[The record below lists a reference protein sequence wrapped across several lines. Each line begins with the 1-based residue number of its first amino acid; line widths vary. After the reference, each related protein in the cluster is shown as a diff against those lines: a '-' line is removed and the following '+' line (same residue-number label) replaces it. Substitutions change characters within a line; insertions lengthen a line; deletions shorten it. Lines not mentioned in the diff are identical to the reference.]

1 MVTQAEFKK
10 HYEDLYKNGAIY
22 VWGGNCEIITKE
34 LTDRLYRIFG
44 STKYNK
50 AYYDKKLKEG
60 KGKIGADCSGSI
72 FPLSK
77 GDKTAKQYYHAC
89 PIQGDINDLPM
100 DTACLVFNDGWTH
113 VGAYL
118 GNGTTIEMASS
129 KGNCVKQNF
138 KKARWKYFGIPDWLE
153 TNIKTPITPSKPA
166 PVTPSQPSTEMY
178 RVRKSWQ
185 DAKSQ
190 IGAYK
195 NLDYAKKA
203 CKTGYCVFDSKGN
216 VVYPVPSKDVVIVN
230 IQKWCNSYANTK
242 IAVDG
247 KFGPETKKALC
258 KALQHCLNVKY
269 KAGLIED
276 GSFGALTKKAC
287 KSASSA
293 RELTYICQAMLY
305 CKGYNMKHSLKNND
319 LDKSYGSGTKA
330 TVLKY
335 QQDTR
340 GLRHDSKCG
349 PATFYAMFNS

>member
-22 VWGGNCEIITKE
+22 VWGANGEVITKE
-34 LTDRLYRIFG
+34 LTDKLYKIFG
-44 STKYNK
+44 SKTYNK
-50 AYYDKKLKEG
+50 TYYDNKYKEG

-77 GDKTAKQYYHAC
+77 KDATAKQYYKLC
-89 PIQGDINDLPM
+89 EIKGDIDDLPE

-118 GNGTTIEMASS
+118 GNGITIEMANS
-129 KGNCVKQNF
+129 KGNCQKQNF
-138 KKARWKYFGIPDWLE
+138 RKARWKYYGIPTWLE
-153 TNIKTPITPSKPA
+153 ADVRKKVPTTSKPEQE
-166 PVTPSQPSTEMY
+166 TKEIY
-178 RVRKSWQ
+178 RIRKSWN
-185 DAKSQ
+185 DVKSQ
-190 IGAYK
+190 IGAYE
-195 NLDYAKKA
+195 NLNYAKKD
-203 CKTGYCVFDSKGN
+203 CKPGYHVFDSDGDI
-216 VVYPVPSKDVVIVN
+216 VYSVPLATSSKDAVIVN
-230 IQKWCNSYANTK
+230 IQKWCNNYAGTK
-242 IAVDG
+242 ILADG

-269 KAGLIED
+269 KAGLDED
-276 GSFGALTKKAC
+276 GSFGPKTKKAC
-287 KSASSA
+287 KAASSA

-305 CKGYNMKHSLKNND
+305 CKGYDMSHSIKNKD
-319 LDKSYGSGTKA
+319 LDKSYGGGTKK

-340 GLRHDSKCG
+340 GLRHDGKCG